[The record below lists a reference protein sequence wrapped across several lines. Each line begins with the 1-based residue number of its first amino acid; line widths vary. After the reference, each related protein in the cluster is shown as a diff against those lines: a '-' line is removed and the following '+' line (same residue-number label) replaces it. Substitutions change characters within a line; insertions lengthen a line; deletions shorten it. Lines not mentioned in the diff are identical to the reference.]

1 MVFFYIDCR
10 TVDCDVLRAGDTFSN
25 ADSVNLSNFKHSI
38 NSTVDSVYILPS
50 AFFTYTVLLSFRIIS
65 KIKF

>member
-1 MVFFYIDCR
+1 MFFYIDCR

-25 ADSVNLSNFKHSI
+25 AESVTLSSFKHSI
-38 NSTVDSVYILPS
+38 NSTVDSVCTLPS
-50 AFFTYTVLLSFRIIS
+50 IATYTVLLSFRIIS

>member
-25 ADSVNLSNFKHSI
+25 AESVTLSSFKHSI
-38 NSTVDSVYILPS
+38 NSTVDSICTLPS
-50 AFFTYTVLLSFRIIS
+50 VVTLYGAA
-65 KIKF
+65 KFSDHL